1 MGIFKSLFGQTSE
14 QAEENKDK
22 EKQRNFDIFKY
33 DGLKAMKIGK
43 IGYAVRCFN
52 EALAI
57 EEEFETLNY
66 LALAYIQ
73 QGDVS
78 EAIEAYSRMTLLD
91 SEETDTF
98 LNRAQLY
105 LQENQAEAAIADCEY
120 ILTKKS
126 TDYRP
131 EAAIDSLS
139 KAIEIKNDMAD
150 IFLLR
155 SGLLTELKQYDQA
168 LQDVN
173 TAIRLAPEEENAYM
187 QRGAIYEA
195 LKDTPSALQDY
206 TTVVELNP
214 FHEQAYLETGRL
226 LLEQHLI
233 EEAILHFDEAIE
245 NKPDFGRAYTAR
257 GKAKELKGDTIG
269 ALDDLKR
276 GAELTEET
284 DETSKQPVN
293 FNEMY
298 ANRPL

>member
-120 ILTKKS
+120 ILTK
-126 TDYRP
+126 R
-131 EAAIDSLS
+131 
-139 KAIEIKNDMAD
+139 
-150 IFLLR
+150 
-155 SGLLTELKQYDQA
+155 
-168 LQDVN
+168 
-173 TAIRLAPEEENAYM
+173 AP
-187 QRGAIYEA
+187 I
-195 LKDTPSALQDY
+195 
-206 TTVVELNP
+206 
-214 FHEQAYLETGRL
+214 
-226 LLEQHLI
+226 I
-233 EEAILHFDEAIE
+233 
-245 NKPDFGRAYTAR
+245 
-257 GKAKELKGDTIG
+257 
-269 ALDDLKR
+269 
-276 GAELTEET
+276 ELT
-284 DETSKQPVN
+284 S
-293 FNEMY
+293 
-298 ANRPL
+298 

>member
-126 TDYRP
+126 TDYRAHFLIGQAYKMLNRP

-168 LQDVN
+168 
-173 TAIRLAPEEENAYM
+173 
-187 QRGAIYEA
+187 
-195 LKDTPSALQDY
+195 
-206 TTVVELNP
+206 
-214 FHEQAYLETGRL
+214 
-226 LLEQHLI
+226 
-233 EEAILHFDEAIE
+233 
-245 NKPDFGRAYTAR
+245 
-257 GKAKELKGDTIG
+257 
-269 ALDDLKR
+269 
-276 GAELTEET
+276 
-284 DETSKQPVN
+284 
-293 FNEMY
+293 
-298 ANRPL
+298 

>member
-1 MGIFKSLFGQTSE
+1 
-14 QAEENKDK
+14 
-22 EKQRNFDIFKY
+22 
-33 DGLKAMKIGK
+33 
-43 IGYAVRCFN
+43 
-52 EALAI
+52 
-57 EEEFETLNY
+57 
-66 LALAYIQ
+66 
-73 QGDVS
+73 
-78 EAIEAYSRMTLLD
+78 
-91 SEETDTF
+91 
-98 LNRAQLY
+98 
-105 LQENQAEAAIADCEY
+105 
-120 ILTKKS
+120 
-126 TDYRP
+126 
-131 EAAIDSLS
+131 
-139 KAIEIKNDMAD
+139 MAD

-233 EEAILHFDEAIE
+233 EEAIRHFDEAIE

-269 ALDDLKR
+269 ALGDLKR